1 MILIRLFAELLYLL
15 LSRARNKYGLL
26 YFVQEKVIYYF
37 NMNNIPISDKGLQY
51 RSNQEPKMLHEF
63 DCITIE
69 EISQKETFVA
79 FDEILLDA

>member
-1 MILIRLFAELLYLL
+1 
-15 LSRARNKYGLL
+15 
-26 YFVQEKVIYYF
+26 
-37 NMNNIPISDKGLQY
+37 MNNIPISDKGLQY

-69 EISQKETFVA
+69 EISQKEIFVA